1 MSWTEQFPPF
11 HGKHAKPTITRPQI
25 SPIEGDIESLLI
37 DFWLMEYTI
46 GRYHL
51 PRKTLQ
57 PLECRF
63 PTSLISH
70 CTLNLP
76 PVTEHPDGEGN

>member
-11 HGKHAKPTITRPQI
+11 HGKHAKPTITRPQV
-25 SPIEGDIESLLI
+25 STIEGDTESLLI

-51 PRKTLQ
+51 PGKTLQ
-57 PLECRF
+57 PLEYLF
-63 PTSLISH
+63 PTLPISH
-70 CTLNLP
+70 CTLDFP
-76 PVTEHPDGEGN
+76 PVVEHPGGECN